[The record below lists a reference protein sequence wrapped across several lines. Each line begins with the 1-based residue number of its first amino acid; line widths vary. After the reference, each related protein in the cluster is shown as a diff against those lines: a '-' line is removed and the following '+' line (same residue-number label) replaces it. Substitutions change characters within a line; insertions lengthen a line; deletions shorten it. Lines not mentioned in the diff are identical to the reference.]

1 MKRLILLILTILLLI
16 MATAFAQQAATV
28 SGVVKAEEPM
38 PDTVRVGIHVIDLDG
53 RTLLEVAS
61 SPLVAGTFSVT
72 TAPLT
77 AELQPFRSGAIPL
90 PGLGTEYHVSP
101 EGVNF
106 ARAVTKVYEDND
118 GSESYSGPE
127 NDAGYLGIASLEGGG
142 FFVLLFVD
150 RDTTLSGRGTDL
162 ALRAGWNI
170 FAVQVNEQ
178 GELNFSALSS
188 INNAVLDVFR
198 P

>member
-1 MKRLILLILTILLLI
+1 MKRLILTILLLI

-28 SGVVKAEEPM
+28 GGVVKAEAPL

-61 SPLVAGTFSVT
+61 SPLVVGTFSVT
-72 TAPLT
+72 TVPLA
-77 AELQPFRSGAIPL
+77 AEQLQPFRGGAIPL
-90 PGLGTEYHVSP
+90 PGLGTEYRVSP

-118 GSESYSGPE
+118 GSESWSGPE
-127 NDAGYLGIASLEGGG
+127 SDVGYLGVASLEGGG

-162 ALRAGWNI
+162 LLRAGWNI
-170 FAVQVNEQ
+170 FTVQVNEQ
-178 GELNFSALSS
+178 GELSFSALSS
-188 INNAVLDVFR
+188 INNAILDMFR

>member
-1 MKRLILLILTILLLI
+1 MKLLTVLLLILIVYTPSAL
-16 MATAFAQQAATV
+16 AQQAATV
-28 SGVVKAEEPM
+28 GGVVKAEALL
-38 PDTVRVGIHVIDLDG
+38 PDTARVGIHVIDLDG

-61 SPLVAGTFSVT
+61 SSLVAGTFSVT
-72 TAPLT
+72 TTPLT
-77 AELQPFRSGAIPL
+77 ADWLQPFRGGAIPL
-90 PGLGTEYHVSP
+90 PGLQTEYRVSP
-101 EGVNF
+101 EGVSF

-118 GSESYSGPE
+118 GSESFTPE
-127 NDAGYLGIASLEGGG
+127 DPGYLGVASLEGGG

-150 RDTTLSGRGTDL
+150 RDATLSGRGTDL

-170 FAVQVNEQ
+170 FTVQVNEQ
-178 GELNFSALSS
+178 GGLSYGALDS

>member
-1 MKRLILLILTILLLI
+1 MKRLMLTILLLI

-28 SGVVKAEEPM
+28 GGVVKAEAPL
-38 PDTVRVGIHVIDLDG
+38 PGTVRVGIHVIDLDG

-61 SPLVAGTFSVT
+61 SPLVVGTFSVT
-72 TAPLT
+72 TVPLT

-90 PGLGTEYHVSP
+90 PGLGTEYSVSP

-118 GSESYSGPE
+118 GSEAWSLE
-127 NDAGYLGIASLEGGG
+127 NDVGYLGVASLEGGG

-150 RDTTLSGRGTDL
+150 RDTTLSGRGADL

-170 FAVQVNEQ
+170 FTVQVNEQ
-178 GELNFSALSS
+178 GGLSFSVLDS

>member
-1 MKRLILLILTILLLI
+1 MKRLILTILLLI

-28 SGVVKAEEPM
+28 GGVVKAEAPL
-38 PDTVRVGIHVIDLDG
+38 PGTVRVGIHVIDLDG

-61 SPLVAGTFSVT
+61 SPLVVGTFSVT
-72 TAPLT
+72 TVPLT

-90 PGLGTEYHVSP
+90 PGLGTEYSVSP

-118 GSESYSGPE
+118 GSEAWSLE
-127 NDAGYLGIASLEGGG
+127 NDVGYLGVASLEGGG

-150 RDTTLSGRGTDL
+150 RDTTLSGRGADL

-170 FAVQVNEQ
+170 FTVQVNEQ
-178 GELNFSALSS
+178 GGLSFSVLDS

>member
-1 MKRLILLILTILLLI
+1 

-28 SGVVKAEEPM
+28 GGVVKAEAPL
-38 PDTVRVGIHVIDLDG
+38 PGTVRVGIHVIDLDG

-61 SPLVAGTFSVT
+61 SPLVVGTFSVT
-72 TAPLT
+72 TVPLT

-90 PGLGTEYHVSP
+90 PGLGTEYSVSP

-118 GSESYSGPE
+118 GSEAWSLE
-127 NDAGYLGIASLEGGG
+127 NDVGYLGVASLEGGG

-150 RDTTLSGRGTDL
+150 RDTTLSGRGADL

-170 FAVQVNEQ
+170 FTVQVNEQ
-178 GELNFSALSS
+178 GGLSFSVLDS